1 MGSSDWPTLWVFLA
15 PVMMLAFMGVC
26 MASMRCMPGMHR
38 RHDPNHAEGARG
50 TDSARAGP
58 HVPAR
63 FPAGLSAFEEY
74 RAETL
79 QRLDREQTE
88 CHDFLDHLR
97 TAKDKAEFDRFM
109 AERRRRP
116 TPPA

>member
-1 MGSSDWPTLWVFLA
+1 MGSSDWPTWWVFLA
-15 PVMMLAFMGVC
+15 PVMMLGFMGVC

-38 RHDPNHAEGARG
+38 RHDPSHAEEARG
-50 TDSARAGP
+50 TDAARTGP

-63 FPAGLSAFEEY
+63 FPDGRAAFEEY

-88 CHDFLDHLR
+88 FHGFLDHLR
-97 TAKDKAEFDRFM
+97 TAKDKEELDRFM
-109 AERRRRP
+109 AERRGRP
-116 TPPA
+116 IPPA